1 MSNKILSQRF
11 QLLILQRKNNDFEQ
25 ESTKV

>member
-25 ESTKV
+25 ESIKV

>member
-11 QLLILQRKNNDFEQ
+11 ELLILQSKNNDFEQ
-25 ESTKV
+25 ESIKV